1 MGIEDKKAGS
11 EEIEKESKRD
21 FLKTVGAGLGM
32 AGLATVLGGQA
43 FAKSDEKGKYVVVIT
58 HGADDPKRAIF
69 GLLMAMTAGDKGWGQ
84 VNVWMTLG
92 GADLANKKRTDKI
105 ESPIYKSFGNATQI
119 MKKIKDKGG
128 WFGVCPPCA
137 EFYGSTG
144 SDRHEFVEQA
154 GGDWLMKNIQD
165 AWVVYI

>member
-1 MGIEDKKAGS
+1 MEIEDKRAGS
-11 EEIEKESKRD
+11 VEIEKESKRD

-32 AGLATVLGGQA
+32 AGLAAALGGQA
-43 FAKSDEKGKYVVVIT
+43 FAKSDAKGKYVVVIT
-58 HGADDPKRAIF
+58 HGADDPNRAIF
-69 GLLMAMTAGDKGWGQ
+69 GLLMAMTAAEKGWGQ

-144 SDRHEFVEQA
+144 SDRYEFVEQA

>member
-1 MGIEDKKAGS
+1 MGIEDKNAGT
-11 EEIEKESKRD
+11 EERERESKRD
-21 FLKTVGAGLGM
+21 FLKTAGAGLGM
-32 AGLATVLGGQA
+32 AGLAAVLGGQA
-43 FAKSDEKGKYVVVIT
+43 FAQAEKKGKYIVAIT
-58 HGADDPKRAIF
+58 HGADDPNRAIL
-69 GLLMAMTAGDKGWGQ
+69 GLLLAMTAGDKGWGQ

-92 GADLANKKRTDKI
+92 GADLANKKRAEKI
-105 ESPIYKSFGNATQI
+105 ESPIYKSFGTATQI

-137 EFYGSTG
+137 DFYGATAG
-144 SDRHEFVEQA
+144 DKVDFVELA

>member
-1 MGIEDKKAGS
+1 MDIEDKKAGS
-11 EEIEKESKRD
+11 EELEKESKRD

-43 FAKSDEKGKYVVVIT
+43 FAQGDKKGKYVVVIT
-58 HGADDPKRAIF
+58 HGADDPNRAIF

-128 WFGVCPPCA
+128 WLGVCPPCA

-144 SDRHEFVEQA
+144 NDRHEFVEQA

>member
-1 MGIEDKKAGS
+1 MDIEDKKAGS
-11 EEIEKESKRD
+11 EELEKESKRD

-43 FAKSDEKGKYVVVIT
+43 FAQGDKKGKYVVVIT
-58 HGADDPKRAIF
+58 HGADDPNRAIF
-69 GLLMAMTAGDKGWGQ
+69 GLLMAMTAEDKGWGQ
-84 VNVWMTLG
+84 VSVWMTLG

-128 WFGVCPPCA
+128 WLGVCPPCA

-144 SDRHEFVEQA
+144 NDRHEFVEQA